1 MAYFFFKNF
10 RNQTRWLNRNIWFQ
24 FDQTRFYSNFTTDFV
39 SRFCLKIICI
49 SLIDILGTIHRII
62 YYLKISEIECDW
74 VEGEKIWF
82 RFVRKG
88 NKKIEWG
95 NDWFRK
101 QGFFIHRSIKS
112 HRTCDNTIRKN
123 LYVTW
128 PFIIFSWRGG
138 REGGNAQQLQQSTV
152 EILKC
157 EVPMKRARNILSQRM
172 PLNEVNLF
180 WTRPIFSFGTLF
192 SSSPLNAKVSQ
203 LSFQYP
209 ASPTTINNS
218 TIQISRIYYP
228 FVNYTKGGGI
238 EKPESIRSI
247 QCSANIESKTR
258 KNRNRVLTR

>member
-1 MAYFFFKNF
+1 MIGFKNKAF
-10 RNQTRWLNRNIWFQ
+10 LFIVL
-24 FDQTRFYSNFTTDFV
+24 SNTARV
-39 SRFCLKIICI
+39 
-49 SLIDILGTIHRII
+49 
-62 YYLKISEIECDW
+62 
-74 VEGEKIWF
+74 
-82 RFVRKG
+82 
-88 NKKIEWG
+88 
-95 NDWFRK
+95 
-101 QGFFIHRSIKS
+101 
-112 HRTCDNTIRKN
+112 TIRSAKTS
-123 LYVTW
+123 TW

-238 EKPESIRSI
+238 EKPESIRLS
-247 QCSANIESKTR
+247 SVRPTLKVKREKIEIEC
-258 KNRNRVLTR
+258 

>member
-88 NKKIEWG
+88 NKKIKWG

-101 QGFFIHRSIKS
+101 QGFFIHRSIKY
-112 HRTCDNTIRKN
+112 RTCDNTIRKN

-192 SSSPLNAKVSQ
+192 SSLPLNAKVSQ

-238 EKPESIRSI
+238 EKPEPIRSI

>member
-1 MAYFFFKNF
+1 MRKWFVSK
-10 RNQTRWLNRNIWFQ
+10 TRL
-24 FDQTRFYSNFTTDFV
+24 FYSSFYQIPHVWQYDPQKPL
-39 SRFCLKIICI
+39 RYLA
-49 SLIDILGTIHRII
+49 I
-62 YYLKISEIECDW
+62 YYLQLER
-74 VEGEKIWF
+74 GE
-82 RFVRKG
+82 
-88 NKKIEWG
+88 
-95 NDWFRK
+95 
-101 QGFFIHRSIKS
+101 
-112 HRTCDNTIRKN
+112 
-123 LYVTW
+123 
-128 PFIIFSWRGG
+128 GG
-138 REGGNAQQLQQSTV
+138 RKRATVAAERTV

>member
-112 HRTCDNTIRKN
+112 HRTCDNTLRKN
-123 LYVTW
+123 LYLAIYYLQLERGEGGRKRATVAAEHSRDIKVWSTDEASAQHFIATYAIKRSKSFLNATYFLFW
-128 PFIIFSWRGG
+128 NIIFLLT
-138 REGGNAQQLQQSTV
+138 AQCQSFATFVSISRLADNHQQFHDSNFTH
-152 EILKC
+152 L
-157 EVPMKRARNILSQRM
+157 
-172 PLNEVNLF
+172 
-180 WTRPIFSFGTLF
+180 
-192 SSSPLNAKVSQ
+192 
-203 LSFQYP
+203 LSF
-209 ASPTTINNS
+209 
-218 TIQISRIYYP
+218 R
-228 FVNYTKGGGI
+228 
-238 EKPESIRSI
+238 
-247 QCSANIESKTR
+247 
-258 KNRNRVLTR
+258 